1 MLVNC
6 KNLTTPYYK
15 REGALIPYMNDIK
28 RYDVL
33 TPEEEREL
41 LVIAK
46 TGTLDEQEKAITT
59 LVNCNQRL
67 VLSIAKKYSDRNDL
81 LDIINEANLG
91 LIEGI
96 RRFDLSKSN
105 KLMTYAVMWILKYI
119 NEFLSGTKNMVV
131 PASAQRVRSLTSKV
145 RQEFFIKN
153 ERYPTLEEIADILR
167 EKYKFNVTHLKDL
180 ESFQSCSLDSNVNNE
195 DNETFADTEEYNK
208 LTATNNIDNE
218 ISTNDAK
225 LVVKSLLASLNDRDK
240 FIITGLFGIGC
251 EEKTYKKIALEVGL
265 TPERVRQKHREILTK
280 LTKLANRKKIITQ
293 I

>member
-1 MLVNC
+1 
-6 KNLTTPYYK
+6 
-15 REGALIPYMNDIK
+15 MNDIK

-41 LVIAK
+41 LIKAK
-46 TGTLDEQEKAITT
+46 TGTLDEQEEAIKT

-96 RRFDLSKSN
+96 RRFDLSKNN
-105 KLMTYAVMWILKYI
+105 KLMTYAVLWILKFI
-119 NEFLSGTKNMVV
+119 NEFLAGTKNMVV

-167 EKYKFNVTHLKDL
+167 EKHNFNVAHLKDL
-180 ESFQSCSLDSNVNNE
+180 ESFQSYSLDSNVNNE
-195 DNETFADTEEYNK
+195 DNETFSETEEYNK
-208 LTATNNIDNE
+208 VTATNNIDRE
-218 ISTNDAK
+218 ITTNDAK
-225 LVVKSLLASLNDRDK
+225 LVVKSLLACLNDRDRI
-240 FIITGLFGIGC
+240 IITGLFGIGC
-251 EEKTYKKIALEVGL
+251 EEKTYKKIASEVGL
-265 TPERVRQKHREILTK
+265 TPERIRQKHKEILAK
-280 LTKLANRKKIITQ
+280 LSNLANKKKIITQ
-293 I
+293 F